1 MQNLADIAETPCLSR
16 SSYDGAF
23 NRAAKSIAMQQCLS
37 ADQLPS
43 FTKHFV
49 VSTQVTAVTR
59 ITPVM
64 KPVVTR
70 YFGQR
75 PSLGTL
81 HALCHLCRFWLAESF
96 VLPTVRPNWLH

>member
-1 MQNLADIAETPCLSR
+1 MQNLAEIAETPSLSR

-23 NRAAKSIAMQQCLS
+23 NRSAKSIAMQKCLS

-49 VSTQVTAVTR
+49 VSTQGTAVTG

-75 PSLGTL
+75 RSLGTL
-81 HALCHLCRFWLAESF
+81 HAL
-96 VLPTVRPNWLH
+96 